1 MAITPLNFW
10 AQPVIPLTFDDSISY
25 LETLGKVVE
34 KLNETLTQN
43 EDWAAELRKDITDF
57 TTDINQKMQ
66 SFEDKIEMRVTKFE
80 SDTDR
85 AIARFQKETN
95 IEISQF
101 QSTITNLV
109 NEFEDEMT
117 TKYEAFATQITE
129 LVNSISLNPDYSID
143 HDSLNMWDVW
153 GSGAKLNYKLE
164 NTTGTEVYHNGN
176 YISAYIPVRPLKK
189 YAIRFG
195 KERGSTIIDDSQYI
209 IVYDE
214 NKNFVSQL
222 TSGNSPTTFTMP
234 ANGYYIRINVN
245 LNTKISPAINI
256 TNLTEDTG
264 MVDIE
269 TLPVVN
275 GKPDYSWFDT
285 PESFKTT
292 ISSTTTDDNA
302 VYKRKITWRDM
313 DSSKDLALYDN
324 VTIGGYTT
332 GAYNVTT
339 GEFSTTIT
347 NAITNAFTSD
357 FIPVC
362 PATDD
367 IVITNPLDASDYANV
382 VYFNENKEII
392 GMYRFP
398 IQTTTLGIYI
408 NPVLYNDVAYIKFS
422 ALKTDLHNC
431 RVTADGSPNFDSGAY
446 PDTAGFNN
454 VILVTRSAGGIISCG
469 TKTYTGRDRY
479 KILKDCITNDKPIY
493 DSATVDGQLISL
505 RCRSIT
511 RDPTTTICHF
521 YGKKQDDSDVSLK
534 VSLNDDGTVLLS

>member
-10 AQPVIPLTFDDSISY
+10 VQPAIPLTFDDSISY

-57 TTDINQKMQ
+57 TT
-66 SFEDKIEMRVTKFE
+66 KIE
-80 SDTDR
+80 
-85 AIARFQKETN
+85 N
-95 IEISQF
+95 
-101 QSTITNLV
+101 
-109 NEFEDEMT
+109 EMT
-117 TKYEAFATQITE
+117 TFKAETNSDISSFKNGISAQISTFEQQMNDKYSTFKNEIQA

-164 NTTGTEVYHNGN
+164 NKAGAEVYSNGN

-195 KERGSTIIDDSQYI
+195 KPRGYFELDDSQYI
-209 IVYDE
+209 IVYDK

-222 TSGNSPTTFTMP
+222 ISGNSPTTFTIP
-234 ANGYYIRINVN
+234 VDGYYIRINVN
-245 LNTKISPAINI
+245 LNTKIPNTISI

-269 TLPVVN
+269 SLPVVS
-275 GKPDYSWFDT
+275 GEPDYSWFDA

-313 DSSKDLALYDN
+313 DDSKNLALYDN
-324 VTIGGYTT
+324 VTVGGYTT
-332 GAYNVTT
+332 GAYNINT
-339 GEFSTTIT
+339 GEFSSSIT
-347 NAITNAFTSD
+347 DSFTSD

-362 PATDD
+362 PAADD
-367 IVITNPLDASDYANV
+367 IVITNPLNAGDYANV
-382 VYFNENKEII
+382 IYFNENKEMI
-392 GMYRFP
+392 GMYKF
-398 IQTTTLGIYI
+398 TVLSASDGLYI
-408 NPVLYNDVAYIKFS
+408 NPILYNDVAYIKFS
-422 ALKTDLHNC
+422 ALITNVHNC
-431 RVTADGSPNFDSGAY
+431 RVTADGVPNFGSGVY
-446 PDTAGFNN
+446 PDTVGFNN
-454 VILVTRSAGGIISCG
+454 IILVTRQAGGIIKRG
-469 TKTYTGRDRY
+469 TETYTGNKCY

-493 DSATVDGQLISL
+493 DSETVSGQLISL
-505 RCRSIT
+505 RAHTYERTGS
-511 RDPTTTICHF
+511 TTTTCRFI
-521 YGKKQDDSDVSLK
+521 GNKINGDSVTLVVALEDS
-534 VSLNDDGTVLLS
+534 GTVNLS

>member
-10 AQPVIPLTFDDSISY
+10 VQPVIPLTFDDSISY

-34 KLNETLTQN
+34 KLNESLTQS
-43 EDWAAELRKDITDF
+43 EDWAAELRKDIADF
-57 TTDINQKMQ
+57 TT
-66 SFEDKIEMRVTKFE
+66 KIE
-80 SDTDR
+80 
-85 AIARFQKETN
+85 N
-95 IEISQF
+95 
-101 QSTITNLV
+101 
-109 NEFEDEMT
+109 EMT
-117 TKYEAFATQITE
+117 TFKAETNADISSFENRISAQISTFEQQMNDKYSTFKNEIQT

-153 GSGAKLNYKLE
+153 GSGAKLNYKLK
-164 NTTGTEVYHNGN
+164 NTTGAEVYSNGN

-195 KERGSTIIDDSQYI
+195 KPRGAHVIDDSQYI

-214 NKNFVSQL
+214 NKNFVSNL
-222 TSGNSPTTFTMP
+222 ISGNSPATFKMP

-269 TLPVVN
+269 TLPVVS
-275 GKPDYSWFDT
+275 GEPDYSWFDA

-313 DSSKDLALYDN
+313 DGSKDLALYDN
-324 VTIGGYTT
+324 VTVGGYTT

-339 GEFSTTIT
+339 GEFSSSIT
-347 NAITNAFTSD
+347 NSFTSD

-367 IVITNPLDASDYANV
+367 IVITNPLNAGDYANV
-382 VYFNENKEII
+382 IYFNENKEMI
-392 GMYRFP
+392 GMYKFTV
-398 IQTTTLGIYI
+398 QTAPNGLYI
-408 NPVLYNDVAYIKFS
+408 NPILYNDVAYIKFS
-422 ALKTDLHNC
+422 ALIADVHNC
-431 RVTADGSPNFDSGAY
+431 RVTADGTPNFGSGVY
-446 PDTAGFNN
+446 PDTVGFNS
-454 VILVTRSAGGIISCG
+454 VILVTRSMTGIIKCG
-469 TKTYTGRDRY
+469 TKTYTGKKCY
-479 KILKDCITNDKPIY
+479 KILKECITNDKPIY
-493 DSATVDGQLISL
+493 DSETVTGQLIIL
-505 RCRSIT
+505 RPTVCKRSGENETTCRFIGNKLS
-511 RDPTTTICHF
+511 
-521 YGKKQDDSDVSLK
+521 GDSVTLVVSLF
-534 VSLNDDGTVLLS
+534 DDGSIALL

>member
-10 AQPVIPLTFDDSISY
+10 VQPVIPLTFDDSISY
-25 LETLGKVVE
+25 LEALGKVVE

-57 TTDINQKMQ
+57 TT
-66 SFEDKIEMRVTKFE
+66 KIE
-80 SDTDR
+80 
-85 AIARFQKETN
+85 N
-95 IEISQF
+95 
-101 QSTITNLV
+101 
-109 NEFEDEMT
+109 EMT
-117 TKYEAFATQITE
+117 TFKEKTNADISSFETRISAQISTFEQQMNGKYSTFKNEIQT

-153 GSGAKLNYKLE
+153 GSGAKLNYKLK
-164 NTTGTEVYHNGN
+164 NTTGAEVYSNDN
-176 YISAYIPVRPLKK
+176 YISAYIPVRPLKR

-195 KERGSTIIDDSQYI
+195 KPRGNHAMDDSQYI
-209 IVYDE
+209 IVYDK

-222 TSGNSPTTFTMP
+222 ISDNSPTTFTIP
-234 ANGYYIRINVN
+234 VNGYYIRINVT
-245 LNTKISPAINI
+245 LNTKISPTISI

-275 GKPDYSWFDT
+275 GEPDYSWFDA

-313 DSSKDLALYDN
+313 DDSKNLALYDN
-324 VTIGGYTT
+324 VTVGGYTT
-332 GAYNVTT
+332 GAYDVTT
-339 GEFSTTIT
+339 GEFSSSIT
-347 NAITNAFTSD
+347 NSFTSD

-367 IVITNPLDASDYANV
+367 IVITKPLNAGNYANV
-382 VYFNENKEII
+382 IYFNENKEMI
-392 GMYRFP
+392 GMYKFTVLDASQGLYIRP
-398 IQTTTLGIYI
+398 I
-408 NPVLYNDVAYIKFS
+408 LYNDVAYIKFS
-422 ALKTDLHNC
+422 ALITDLHNC
-431 RVTADGSPNFDSGAY
+431 RVTADGTPNFDSGAY

-454 VILVTRSAGGIISCG
+454 VILLARSAKIIKCG
-469 TKTYTGRDRY
+469 TKTYTGNGCY

-493 DSATVDGQLISL
+493 DSETVSGQLISL
-505 RCRSIT
+505 RAHTYERTDS
-511 RDPTTTICHF
+511 TTTTCRFI
-521 YGKKQDDSDVSLK
+521 GNKINGDSVTLVVTLGDS
-534 VSLNDDGTVLLS
+534 GTVNLL

>member
-10 AQPVIPLTFDDSISY
+10 VQPVIPLTFDDSISY

-34 KLNETLTQN
+34 KLNESLTQN
-43 EDWAAELRKDITDF
+43 EDWATELRKDITDF
-57 TTDINQKMQ
+57 TT
-66 SFEDKIEMRVTKFE
+66 KIE
-80 SDTDR
+80 
-85 AIARFQKETN
+85 N
-95 IEISQF
+95 
-101 QSTITNLV
+101 
-109 NEFEDEMT
+109 EMT
-117 TKYEAFATQITE
+117 TFKAETNADISSFEKRISAQISTFEQQMNDKYSTFKNEIQT

-153 GSGAKLNYKLE
+153 GSGAKLNYKLK
-164 NTTGTEVYHNGN
+164 NTTGAEVYSNGN

-195 KERGSTIIDDSQYI
+195 KPRGSHIIDDSQYI

-222 TSGNSPTTFTMP
+222 ISGNSPTTFTMP

-269 TLPVVN
+269 SLPVVS
-275 GKPDYSWFDT
+275 GEPDYSWFDA

-313 DSSKDLALYDN
+313 DGSKDLALYDN
-324 VTIGGYTT
+324 VTVGGYTT

-339 GEFSTTIT
+339 GEFSSSIT
-347 NAITNAFTSD
+347 NSFTSD

-367 IVITNPLDASDYANV
+367 IVITNPLNAGDYANV
-382 VYFNENKEII
+382 IYFNENKEMI
-392 GMYRFP
+392 GMYKFTT
-398 IQTTTLGIYI
+398 QTAPNVLYI
-408 NPVLYNDVAYIKFS
+408 NPILYNDVAYIKFS
-422 ALKTDLHNC
+422 ALITDLHNC
-431 RVTADGSPNFDSGAY
+431 RVTADGVPNFGSGVY
-446 PDTAGFNN
+446 PDTVGFNS
-454 VILVTRSAGGIISCG
+454 VILVTRSANGIIRRG
-469 TKTYTGRDRY
+469 TKTYAGKECY
-479 KILKDCITNDKPIY
+479 KIWKECITNDRPIY
-493 DSATVDGQLISL
+493 DSETVSGQLIIL
-505 RCRSIT
+505 RTTVCKRTGGNETTCRFIGNKLT
-511 RDPTTTICHF
+511 GEPVTLV
-521 YGKKQDDSDVSLK
+521 VSL
-534 VSLNDDGTVLLS
+534 LDDGSIALL